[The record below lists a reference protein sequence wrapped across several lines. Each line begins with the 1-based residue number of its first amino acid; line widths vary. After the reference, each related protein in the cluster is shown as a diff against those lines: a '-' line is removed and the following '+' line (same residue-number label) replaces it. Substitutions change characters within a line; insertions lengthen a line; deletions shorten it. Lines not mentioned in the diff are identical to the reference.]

1 MWEKKRRDG
10 RLRCGAIADEDC
22 EALFIMSN
30 VFAIIIIAD
39 LTERIQMTWLF
50 HLPILDVG
58 FGIASSPARPG
69 LNFSMLVATTVRQ

>member
-10 RLRCGAIADEDC
+10 RLRCGAIADEDS

-39 LTERIQMTWLF
+39 LTERE
-50 HLPILDVG
+50 
-58 FGIASSPARPG
+58 R
-69 LNFSMLVATTVRQ
+69 